1 LIASRQLSEYA
12 ETVLL
17 GIAAAVIFA
26 AAATAGP
33 AVAASSGLEKC
44 KLTIAKAESK
54 YTAKYTKA
62 SRRCMSKGG
71 SATACMGSTPGNARV
86 VAAVAKAQSRA
97 TKLVLKKCSAWGA
110 AEKVRYDLG
119 YGSTCPGIAKPGYCD
134 FELSGLDVQG
144 EDNDLLECLKCIHS
158 HVAECLT
165 ATAYNVAA
173 PGGGCF

>member
-1 LIASRQLSEYA
+1 MSSLRLEERATTAL
-12 ETVLL
+12 V
-17 GIAAAVIFA
+17 GVAAAVILA
-26 AAATAGP
+26 SAATAGP

-44 KLTIAKAESK
+44 KLAIAKAESK

-71 SATACMGSTPGNARV
+71 SAPACMGSAPGDARV

-97 TKLVLKKCSAWGA
+97 DKLVLKKCSAWASAG
-110 AEKVRYDLG
+110 EVRYELG
-119 YGSTCPGIAKPGYCD
+119 YGSSCPGIATPGSCD

-144 EDNDLLECLKCIHS
+144 EDNDLLECLRCVHS

-165 ATAYNVAA
+165 ATAYNIAA
-173 PGGGCF
+173 PGGRCF